1 MGNKLCRAEDDT
13 NVALTGQYKFDE
25 PMLIKP
31 KRRGA
36 DTVVGNMDALLINLK
51 QQKKDSEAR
60 KYEDE
65 DDQMTYGVQSVI
77 GEA

>member
-1 MGNKLCRAEDDT
+1 
-13 NVALTGQYKFDE
+13 
-25 PMLIKP
+25 MLIKP
-31 KRRGA
+31 KLRGA

-60 KYEDE
+60 KQEDE
-65 DDQMTYGVQSVI
+65 KQQSKERESVI